1 MSDKKTTQK
10 LHGREVWDNILMD
23 ALNGLIEHMVSN
35 ANDLQGAGA
44 TCMVGEGDKYRKELR
59 DHIRQSIIQHEKE
72 LWDQT
77 RRRPFGRMR
86 VKRFSHLF
94 PSEGD
99 LVSGSEYLSRRVLPG
114 FFAAIE
120 MMTGPEMFEK
130 RHLAP
135 AEDYA
140 FEGLAV
146 HDWQM
151 DEEALLRL
159 LNALFSTF
167 SERLATTEG
176 REKLSNVM
184 A

>member
-1 MSDKKTTQK
+1 
-10 LHGREVWDNILMD
+10 MD
-23 ALNGLIEHMVSN
+23 ALIEHMVSN

-114 FFAAIE
+114 FFTAIE
-120 MMTGPEMFEK
+120 MMIGPEMFEK
-130 RHLAP
+130 RQLAC
-135 AEDYA
+135 
-140 FEGLAV
+140 
-146 HDWQM
+146 
-151 DEEALLRL
+151 
-159 LNALFSTF
+159 NALVKDRKNKLGNSFCGAIFTKMKTLTSWLTTPSPLSF
-167 SERLATTEG
+167 PIFRL
-176 REKLSNVM
+176 
-184 A
+184 